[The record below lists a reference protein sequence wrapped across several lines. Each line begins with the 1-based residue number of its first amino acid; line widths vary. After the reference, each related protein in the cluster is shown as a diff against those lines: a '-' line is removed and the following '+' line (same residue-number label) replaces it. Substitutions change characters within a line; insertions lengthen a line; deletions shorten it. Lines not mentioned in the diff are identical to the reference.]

1 MRDVKSAAFILAV
14 VVCAPVQA
22 QTYKCVDQ
30 HGATRYSDTPLP
42 NCKNEVIST
51 KRSGAAPAAPA
62 PASAREAAKTVQ
74 QLNATCSRSMQE
86 YSRLAATRPDPS
98 ASDEA
103 RQNRLNALR
112 EQLRGCG

>member
-14 VVCAPVQA
+14 VICSPVQA

-30 HGATRYSDTPLP
+30 HGATRYSDTQLP
-42 NCKNEVIST
+42 NCKNQVIST
-51 KRSGAAPAAPA
+51 PRSGAAPAAPA
-62 PASAREAAKTVQ
+62 SARESAKTVQ
-74 QLNATCSRSMQE
+74 QLNAGCSRSMQE
-86 YSRLAATRPDPS
+86 YSRLTAARPDPS

-103 RQNRLNALR
+103 RQSRLNALR

>member
-14 VVCAPVQA
+14 VMYSPVQA

-42 NCKNEVIST
+42 NCKNEVIKT
-51 KRSGAAPAAPA
+51 QRSGAAPAAPSS
-62 PASAREAAKTVQ
+62 PREAAKTIQ
-74 QLNATCSRSMQE
+74 QLNAGCSRSMQE
-86 YSRLAATRPDPS
+86 YSRLGAARPDPS
-98 ASDEA
+98 ANDEA